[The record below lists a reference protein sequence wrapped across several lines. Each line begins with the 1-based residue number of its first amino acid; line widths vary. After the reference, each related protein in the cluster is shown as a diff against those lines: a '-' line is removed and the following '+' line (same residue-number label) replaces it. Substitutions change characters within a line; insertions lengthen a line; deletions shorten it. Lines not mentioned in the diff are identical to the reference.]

1 MVRSAAHFLL
11 VLAMTFLPA
20 WAEPAP
26 SPAPTPTPS
35 ESAATAAAL
44 PDEVRTLLE
53 EAIALRRKGDES
65 AALTRLDRL
74 LAQAPGAALAA
85 VERAEI
91 QIAAGRA
98 AQAESDVQLAVKSLP
113 DNPRAQRLLG
123 QWLEESQDV
132 DGALAAYAR
141 SLAIRESPM
150 VRRREALLLTRLG
163 RHAEAV
169 ESWERICDVTGPD
182 AAAWYA
188 LAMAYDRADRPASS
202 EAAFEKALSF
212 APENPQIR
220 RSFGDFLQRQ
230 GYPSRARL
238 QLARA
243 EKLSAPRAGVRR
255 MRDLPASRR

>member
-1 MVRSAAHFLL
+1 MVRSAAHVLL
-11 VLAMTFLPA
+11 VLTLTFLPA
-20 WAEPAP
+20 WAENVP
-26 SPAPTPTPS
+26 SASPS
-35 ESAATAAAL
+35 ASAEGAL
-44 PDEVRTLLE
+44 SDEVRALLE
-53 EAIALRRKGDES
+53 EAIALRRKGDDT

-91 QIAAGRA
+91 LIAAGRGP
-98 AQAESDVQLAVKSLP
+98 QAEPDVQLAVKSLP

-132 DGALAAYAR
+132 EGALAAYAR
-141 SLAIRESPM
+141 SLALRESPM

-169 ESWERICDVTGPD
+169 ESWERICDVTGAD

-188 LAMAYDRADRPASS
+188 LAMAYDRADRPASA

-212 APENPQIR
+212 APDNPQLR
-220 RSFGDFLQRQ
+220 RSFGEFLLRQ
-230 GYPSRARL
+230 GHPSRARL

-243 EKLSAPRAGVRR
+243 EKLSGPRLGERR
-255 MRDLPASRR
+255 MRELPASRR